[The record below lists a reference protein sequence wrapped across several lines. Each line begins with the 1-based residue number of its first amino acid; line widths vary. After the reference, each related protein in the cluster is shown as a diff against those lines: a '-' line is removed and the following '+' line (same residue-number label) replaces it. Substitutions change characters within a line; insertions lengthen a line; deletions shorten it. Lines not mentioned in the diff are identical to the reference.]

1 MVTDDSVQVLY
12 ELIKKCFEMNRTLD
26 REVSVL
32 GATFA
37 MNNTAKK
44 CHLGIAHYFPSLADK
59 IGELCLERYNISVVY
74 GETPT
79 ADKEYAS
86 PLEII
91 SEMNSAVKDFQ
102 LFFMDDVCKRVFN
115 NDDIQVYSDL
125 LELLREYNKIVEQ
138 TILLE
143 DKLKLYGNDLASYD
157 SQVDKF
163 WIL

>member
-1 MVTDDSVQVLY
+1 MVTDDSVQILY
-12 ELIKKCFEMNRTLD
+12 ELIKKCFEMNRILD

-37 MNNTAKK
+37 MNNIAKK

-79 ADKEYAS
+79 ADKEYNS

-91 SEMNSAVKDFQ
+91 SEMNSTVKDFQ

-157 SQVDKF
+157 AQVDKF

>member
-1 MVTDDSVQVLY
+1 
-12 ELIKKCFEMNRTLD
+12 
-26 REVSVL
+26 
-32 GATFA
+32 
-37 MNNTAKK
+37 
-44 CHLGIAHYFPSLADK
+44 
-59 IGELCLERYNISVVY
+59 
-74 GETPT
+74 
-79 ADKEYAS
+79 
-86 PLEII
+86 
-91 SEMNSAVKDFQ
+91 
-102 LFFMDDVCKRVFN
+102 MDDVCKRVFN